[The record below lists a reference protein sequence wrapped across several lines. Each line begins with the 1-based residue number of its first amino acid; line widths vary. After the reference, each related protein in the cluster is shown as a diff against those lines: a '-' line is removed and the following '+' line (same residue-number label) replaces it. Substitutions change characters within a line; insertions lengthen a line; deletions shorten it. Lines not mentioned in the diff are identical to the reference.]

1 MRFLLILTVSVL
13 LSINIFLIF
22 MWAPTEVQMGHV
34 QRIFYVHVPSAWIA
48 FLAFGIV
55 FLGSIQYLRTR
66 EAKWDNL
73 ASASAELG
81 VIFTTLVLVTGPI
94 WAKPVWGIWWT
105 WDVRLTTTLVLW
117 LIYVSYLM
125 VRSYSGNHYQG
136 SRYSAILGI
145 VGVINLPFVYFA
157 VNWWNTQHQ
166 RLVLGVGST
175 NAGLDP
181 DMRIT
186 LYFSLLAFTSLF
198 GYLLW
203 FRVSLKRTE
212 DMVRQKGHLGTDH

>member
-1 MRFLLILTVSVL
+1 
-13 LSINIFLIF
+13 
-22 MWAPTEVQMGHV
+22 MGHV
-34 QRIFYVHVPSAWIA
+34 QRIFYIHVPSAWIA
-48 FLAFGIV
+48 FLAFGLV

-66 EAKWDNL
+66 EQKWDNF

-125 VRSYSGNHYQG
+125 VRSYSDNHYQA
-136 SRYSAILGI
+136 SRYSAVLGI
-145 VGVINLPFVYFA
+145 IGVINLPLVYFA

-166 RLVLGVGST
+166 RLVLGIGST
-175 NAGLDP
+175 EAGLDP
-181 DMRIT
+181 DMRTT
-186 LYFSLLAFTSLF
+186 LYFSLLAFSSLF
-198 GYLLW
+198 VWLLW
-203 FRVSLKRTE
+203 FRVFLKKTE
-212 DMVRQKGHLGTDH
+212 DMVRENTRLGTDQ

>member
-1 MRFLLILTVSVL
+1 MRFLLILTVAVL

-66 EAKWDNL
+66 ETKWDNL

-145 VGVINLPFVYFA
+145 IGVINLPFVYFA

-186 LYFSLLAFTSLF
+186 LYFSLLAFTFLF
-198 GYLLW
+198 VYLLW